1 MLRLANAAR
10 RSRTSKA
17 GEEKVEPML
26 VEGPRGTSL
35 RALGNKDDHNVA
47 GEALANVMA
56 RQREQRARGGVA
68 NFLAASA
75 SSRPART
82 RAAEAEDVALPGERS
97 YALSTG
103 QGALVFGAVY
113 EHCDF
118 TGKPQIISSTNMLPE
133 RQFLEDGKSHRDV
146 ADLLTRGR
154 GSSRVVW
161 AGLGQASAGVGPA
174 EMNDIRDAIVEQ
186 RSKRLQV
193 QKLQSIK
200 PYSAHGY

>member
-1 MLRLANAAR
+1 
-10 RSRTSKA
+10 
-17 GEEKVEPML
+17 ML

-133 RQFLEDGKSHRDV
+133 TTVSSAWRDSSEV
-146 ADLLTRGR
+146 QRPLYR
-154 GSSRVVW
+154 GSLCMTVD
-161 AGLGQASAGVGPA
+161 P
-174 EMNDIRDAIVEQ
+174 
-186 RSKRLQV
+186 
-193 QKLQSIK
+193 
-200 PYSAHGY
+200 